1 MVISKKIMA
10 KLEKEN
16 NKLNELNKKRDEIIK
31 AHLLKL
37 EEIDKQIKAQTK
49 IVDEIKAQEKAEKLD
64 AIAVLMNRNGISVDT
79 LYNAVASGDL
89 YGIQEALEKGDN
101 STVPLLSE
109 NKDDAEATKG
119 ETSSDTSSVST
130 TSYGYSPVDNKN
142 E

>member
-16 NKLNELNKKRDEIIK
+16 NKLNELNKKRDEIVK

-64 AIAVLMNRNGISVDT
+64 AIAVLMNRNGISVDA
-79 LYNAVASGDL
+79 LYNAVANGDL

-101 STVPLLSE
+101 SAVPLLPE
-109 NKDDAEATKG
+109 NNADPDVT
-119 ETSSDTSSVST
+119 ETSSDTSSANT